1 MASRL
6 PSRRQ
11 EKIKRIVRD
20 AVSDIIQNRLND
32 PRICGFVTI
41 TEVDVSPDIR
51 NADIYISV
59 MADSEADQRK
69 TFSAIQHAT
78 IHIQTMLSEYIS
90 LRSALLLRILEDT
103 KSKKTLETL
112 KVIEEAAKELRQK
125 DAHRHDGDLE
135 TETDQE
141 MS

>member
-1 MASRL
+1 MASRP

-41 TEVDVSPDIR
+41 TEIEISPDIR

-59 MADSEADQRK
+59 MSESKAKQRT
-69 TFSAIQHAT
+69 TFEAIRHAT
-78 IHIQTMLSEYIS
+78 KHIQTLLSEHIS
-90 LRSALLLRILEDT
+90 LRNALLLRILEDT

-112 KVIEEAAKELRQK
+112 KIIEEAAEEFRQK
-125 DAHRHDGDLE
+125 DSQRHDDELE
-135 TETDQE
+135 TENDQE

>member
-1 MASRL
+1 MTSRL

-20 AVSDIIQNRLND
+20 AVADIIQNRLND

-41 TEVDVSPDIR
+41 TEIDVSPDIR

-59 MADSEADQRK
+59 MAETEADERK
-69 TFSAIQHAT
+69 TFEAVRHAT
-78 IHIQTMLSEYIS
+78 KHIQTLLSEHIS
-90 LRSALLLRILEDT
+90 LRNALLLRILEDT

-112 KVIEEAAKELRQK
+112 KLIEQAAEELRQK
-125 DAHRHDGDLE
+125 DSQRHDDELE
-135 TETDQE
+135 KENDQE